1 MSLLVYSELRD
12 LGTWLS
18 AQVCAMRSSS
28 TTEKSSKRLKKD
40 ILYHNNQK
48 EDIFNTEA
56 IKSLKRVMEVSLMQ
70 CERSG
75 LL

>member
-28 TTEKSSKRLKKD
+28 TTEKSSKRAKKD
-40 ILYHNNQK
+40 ISYNNQK

-56 IKSLKRVMEVSLMQ
+56 MKSLKRVVEVSPMQ